1 MSAVSTR
8 CPWVGS
14 DPLYQRY
21 HDDEWGI
28 PLHDDRRLFEMLV
41 LEGAQAGLAW
51 VTILRKRD
59 DYRKAFDHFDPGRIA
74 RYDNRRITRLLDN
87 PGIVRNRRKVESTVS
102 NARAFLAVQEAH
114 GSFDAY
120 IWRFVEGTPI
130 RNQWRRMSTVPAE
143 TTESH
148 AMSKALKH
156 RGFRFVGPTIC
167 YAFMQATG
175 MVNDHLV
182 DCFRWGVG
190 RRRSE

>member
-51 VTILRKRD
+51 ITILRKRD
-59 DYRKAFDHFDPGRIA
+59 DYRKAFDHFDPSRIS

-102 NARAFLAVQEAH
+102 N
-114 GSFDAY
+114 
-120 IWRFVEGTPI
+120 
-130 RNQWRRMSTVPAE
+130 
-143 TTESH
+143 
-148 AMSKALKH
+148 
-156 RGFRFVGPTIC
+156 
-167 YAFMQATG
+167 
-175 MVNDHLV
+175 
-182 DCFRWGVG
+182 
-190 RRRSE
+190 